1 MKMEDGEQ
9 IQNAHLLC
17 TDGFTEAYGLIDG
30 FSVELERV
38 EIPGWLEQ
46 YEDLEEIQG

>member
-17 TDGFTEAYGLIDG
+17 IDGFTEAYGL
-30 FSVELERV
+30 VELERV